1 MSTHEKLFALDL
13 PAVVRGCDA
22 RAGEFVEPARLA
34 AVSAEEARLWLKA
47 PVELGA
53 KLLFSLFVP
62 RTLYLGSPFRLAL
75 SGIVREVESAP
86 EPGRPDSLVRLSLDP
101 GFRVSPEAA

>member
-1 MSTHEKLFALDL
+1 METRERSFELDL
-13 PAVVRGCDA
+13 PAVVRGCDV
-22 RAGEFVEPARLA
+22 RAEEFVEPARLSS
-34 AVSAEEARLWLKA
+34 VSAEEARLWLKA
-47 PVELGA
+47 PVEPGA

-75 SGIVREVESAP
+75 SGIVREVAPAP
-86 EPGRPDSLVRLSLDP
+86 EPGRPGHLVSLRLDP

>member
-1 MSTHEKLFALDL
+1 MSTHEKLFVLDL

-22 RAGEFVEPARLA
+22 RAGEFVEPARLSS
-34 AVSAEEARLWLKA
+34 VSAEEARLWLKA
-47 PVELGA
+47 PVEPGA

-62 RTLYLGSPFRLAL
+62 RTLYLGSPFRLSL
-75 SGIVREVESAP
+75 SGIVREVESCP
-86 EPGRPDSLVRLSLDP
+86 ESGRPGRLVRLRLDP